1 MAAMLCFKG
10 ETMKNLLLMLL
21 AVAAL
26 ALAGCGGGSG
36 GSASNAD
43 AGFFATDNLS
53 DNYDGVWVTIR
64 KVQLRKADDS
74 FITIFDDA
82 IGKIVNL
89 RSLND
94 GAERYAFFGED
105 SVPQGTY
112 TGLRVELDRDVV
124 LFPTGS
130 STGQN
135 RVFDDAYGND
145 RARLDL
151 IFGSAKTVGPSGLN
165 FVCDFD
171 LSAWEDVG
179 GEIRNAIIDDSPGNG
194 MNDPDRHENEDY
206 DGRINELAGTAP
218 NFTFVLT
225 SESNNKLEVEANS
238 DTVVFNNNGQPNPT
252 LTNGARIEV
261 RGKFN
266 PATGKL
272 LATSIKIK
280 GSGDDDEFEVKGVP
294 SLANAAGRTFKVTTR
309 ECEGFIPGG
318 TLVNIVVTDA
328 TRFFTDNGLVLTEAQ
343 FFELLPIDSGGL
355 EVEVEGAVY
364 NFETNTLTAKKCK
377 IEHEGENQEHEAEA
391 RGVPSNLLPEP
402 GTFDIALTSWEGF
415 SATAAQIIHITT
427 NGETEYK
434 DGNNEKISKGAFF
447 ELLAIATTVKVEG
460 RYENGTIAA
469 HELTLRVNSGG
480 GGGEDPHEIKGSP
493 SEIDLETRSF
503 SVSLVE
509 WFGFNG
515 QTGQQINV
523 VMNSNA
529 NYRDNNGETMTKE
542 QFFGKLS
549 EGWLAE
555 VEGVVSGSNM
565 AGVKAKLDDH

>member
-1 MAAMLCFKG
+1 MPCFKG
-10 ETMKNLLLMLL
+10 EYMKNLLLLFL
-21 AVAAL
+21 ATLTLGVV
-26 ALAGCGGGSG
+26 GCGGGGG

-74 FITIFDDA
+74 FVTIFDNA
-82 IGKIVNL
+82 IGKVINL
-89 RSLND
+89 RALND
-94 GAERYAFFGED
+94 GAERYEFFGED

-124 LFPTGS
+124 LYPTGA
-130 STGQN
+130 TVGLN
-135 RVFDDAYGND
+135 RVFDDAYGAD

-151 IFGSAKTVGPSGLN
+151 IFGSAKTVGPGGLN
-165 FVCDFD
+165 FICDFD

-179 GEIRNAIIDDSPGNG
+179 GEIRNAILDDSPGNG
-194 MNDPDRHENEDY
+194 MNNPDRHENEDY
-206 DGRINELAGTAP
+206 DGRIANLNGTAP

-225 SESNNKLEVEANS
+225 SESNNKLEVETNS
-238 DTVVFNNNGQPNPT
+238 DTVVFNNSGQPNPT
-252 LTNGARIEV
+252 LTNGNRVEV

-272 LATSIKIK
+272 LATSVKIK

-294 SLANAAGRTFKVTTR
+294 SLASAAGRTFKVSTR
-309 ECEGFIPGG
+309 ECDGFIPGG
-318 TLVNIVVTDA
+318 TLVNIVVTDT
-328 TRFFTDNGLVLTEAQ
+328 TRFFTENGLVLTEAQ
-343 FFELLPIDSGGL
+343 FFALLPTDSGGL
-355 EVEVEGAVY
+355 EVEAEGAVY
-364 NFETNTLTAKKCK
+364 DSLTNTLTARKCK
-377 IEHEGENQEHEAEA
+377 LEHEGEGGQGNHDAEA
-391 RGVPSNLLPEP
+391 RGVPSNLLPDP

-415 SATAAQIIHITT
+415 SATANQIIHITT

-434 DGNNEKISKGAFF
+434 DGNNEKISKSAFF
-447 ELLAIATTVKVEG
+447 VLLAIATTVKVEG
-460 RYENGTIAA
+460 RYENGTINAR
-469 HELTLRVNSGG
+469 ELSLRINSGG

-493 SEIDLETRSF
+493 SAIDLETRSF
-503 SVSLVE
+503 TISLVE

-515 QTGQQINV
+515 TIGQQINV

-529 NYRDNNGETMTKE
+529 TYRDNNGEAVTKE

-549 EGWLAE
+549 LGFLAE
-555 VEGVVSGSNM
+555 VEGTVSGSNM
-565 AGVKAKLDDH
+565 AGVKAKLDDD